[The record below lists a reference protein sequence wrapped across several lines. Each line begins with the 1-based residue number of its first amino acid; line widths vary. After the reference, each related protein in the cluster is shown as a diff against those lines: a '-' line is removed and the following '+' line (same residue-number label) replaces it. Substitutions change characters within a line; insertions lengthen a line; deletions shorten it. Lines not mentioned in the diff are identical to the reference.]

1 MKKLFIILAL
11 VILANCV
18 HAQLKKFTV
27 EIPQKP
33 KYLISDSIQSFT
45 LLNRA
50 ITPEF
55 QNYNKDSLQ
64 ISFYKQNFNIDKVIL
79 DSVAADTTLKALGEL
94 LFESDRYDVVIPV
107 DRNIYRSLSYAQT
120 NEPLS
125 WEYVESVCNEF
136 QTDALIVLENLAMK
150 TSTKYNTKTE
160 FGDAF
165 EFEKTYYAS
174 VTYFSRAHW
183 RIYYPAKKQI
193 IVDYKSTQDTLFWED
208 YQYKL
213 ITVFNNLPSIKK
225 AAIETGINAAINF
238 SDLIAPRWVEVS
250 RYYYIVG
257 DTAID
262 NSIKLAADGN
272 WEEALNNWLLYE
284 DKGGSSDRSKILL
297 NIALAYEMTGD
308 IDKAIEKVRKSQN
321 LYYREVTNFYL
332 NQLYKRKKG

>member
-1 MKKLFIILAL
+1 MKKLLIILAL
-11 VILANCV
+11 VILANYV

-50 ITPEF
+50 LTPEF

-79 DSVAADTTLKALGEL
+79 DSIAADTTLKVLGEL
-94 LFESDRYDVVIPV
+94 LFDSDRYDVVIPLE
-107 DRNIYRSLSYAQT
+107 RNVYRALPYTQT
-120 NEPLS
+120 NDPLS
-125 WEYVESVCNEF
+125 WEYVEAVCDEF
-136 QTDALIVLENLAMK
+136 QTDALIVLENIAMK
-150 TSTKYNTKTE
+150 TSTNYNTKTE
-160 FGDAF
+160 FGEYF

-174 VTYFSRAHW
+174 ITYFSRAHW

-193 IVDYKSTQDTLFWED
+193 IVDYKSSQDTLFWED

-213 ITVFNNLPSIKK
+213 ITVFNNLPKIKD
-225 AAIETGINAAINF
+225 AAIETGIKAAISF
-238 SDLIAPRWVEVS
+238 SDLIAPKWVEVS

-262 NSIKLAADGN
+262 NSIKVAAEGK
-272 WEEALNNWLLYE
+272 WEDALNNWLLFE
-284 DKGGSSDRSKILL
+284 DKGSSSTRSKVLL
-297 NIALAYEMTGD
+297 NIALAYEMNGD
-308 IDKAIEKVRKSQN
+308 IDKAIDKVKKSQS